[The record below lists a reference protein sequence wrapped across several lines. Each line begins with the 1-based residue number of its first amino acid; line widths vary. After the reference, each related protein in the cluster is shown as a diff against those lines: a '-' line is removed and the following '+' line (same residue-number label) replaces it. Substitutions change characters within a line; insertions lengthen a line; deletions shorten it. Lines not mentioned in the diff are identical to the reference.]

1 MLIQKKLR
9 EEKRNFC
16 LNKPANYNKLIF
28 ETYKELNFKN
38 YSVLRFIDRDLI
50 NFKDSK
56 FIKSLLEIDETKK
69 REKQAFN
76 LSMLI
81 SKTNF
86 NSKDITNFLI
96 KEKMLNKFANIFFNI
111 NLFPYESEDLKN
123 IVDSK
128 QVKEEETSSIITIL
142 KNQKNI
148 DFILDY
154 NLKNDEIEFITYN
167 KKTSLEFNKKY
178 INKYENK
185 LTNLQKQ
192 NILSNF
198 KLDID
203 LIEKLGLD
211 IKEKENK
218 ESLLK
223 NPNLTE
229 EIIEKYISKN
239 EYSIINNPIKLSKKF
254 MSKNIEFLPYHIIFS
269 NLNTEIECENFF
281 NKLLIKEFGRKEENS
296 VYNSQ
301 KFILEILSKIR
312 EVKPTF
318 NYIFFEKILN
328 ENSIDLDNGE
338 ILRFCNYNE
347 DKEKIN
353 EITQK
358 FFIDLEKAKTGNIT
372 EIHQK
377 YYNNVIQNLIYYTDI
392 PEKYIIENYKDFNL
406 PTTNKNQ
413 VREENYKHLLNYQI
427 IPEDLK
433 QNEKF
438 INSFSRSDILC
449 YIENQIKSPS
459 ELEEFKTKNIKLL
472 KDFSI
477 TKNEVWGRL
486 FNNFNYLKELDNN
499 KIIFMLNSFFKDS
512 NDEKVKNFLNRN
524 KQNIYSFILKNNN
537 YILEKYA
544 KPKEVKYDFGTSL

>member
-9 EEKRNFC
+9 EEKRNFY
-16 LNKPANYNKLIF
+16 LNKPENYNKLIF

-38 YSVLRFIDRDLI
+38 YGIIEFIDKNLI
-50 NFKDSK
+50 NFKDIK
-56 FIKSLLEIDETKK
+56 FIKSLLEEVED
-69 REKQAFN
+69 EKQVFK
-76 LSMLI
+76 LSMMI

-96 KEKMLNKFANIFFNI
+96 KEKMLNKNFTTIFFNI
-111 NLFPYESEDLKN
+111 ILFPYESEDLKN

-128 QVKEEETSSIITIL
+128 QVKEELFGSSIITIL

-154 NLKNDEIEFITYN
+154 NLKKDEIEIITCN
-167 KKTSLEFNKKY
+167 KRTSLEFNTKY
-178 INKYENK
+178 INKYENE
-185 LTNLQKQ
+185 LTILQKQ
-192 NILSNF
+192 NILSHF
-198 KLDID
+198 KLNIN

-211 IKEKENK
+211 IKEKQNK

-229 EIIEKYISKN
+229 EIIEKYISKQ
-239 EYSIINNPIKLSKKF
+239 EYNLLNKNIKLSKKF
-254 MSKNIEFLPYHIIFS
+254 MKKNVEFLPYIIIFS

-281 NKLLIKEFGRKEENS
+281 NKLLIKEFGKKDENNFN
-296 VYNSQ
+296 NSQ
-301 KFILEILSKIR
+301 KFILDILSKIK
-312 EVKPTF
+312 EVKSNF
-318 NYIFFEKILN
+318 NYNFFEKLLN
-328 ENSIDLDNGE
+328 ENSINLDNGE

-347 DKEKIN
+347 DKDKIN

-377 YYNNVIQNLIYYTDI
+377 YYNNVIKDLIYYTDI

-406 PTTNKNQ
+406 PSINKFQ
-413 VREENYKHLLNYQI
+413 VKEENYQDLLNYQI

-433 QNEKF
+433 NNEKF
-438 INSFSRSDILC
+438 INSFSKSDVLS
-449 YIENQIKSPS
+449 YIENQIESQS
-459 ELEEFKTKNIKLL
+459 ELEKFQINNKKLL

-477 TKNEVWGRL
+477 TKNEILSRL
-486 FNNFNYLKELDNN
+486 FNNFNYLKKLDNK
-499 KIIFMLNSFFKDS
+499 KIIFMLNSFFKEE
-512 NDEKVKNFLNRN
+512 NKKIKNFSNN
-524 KQNIYSFILKNNN
+524 NQQNIYGFILKNNN
-537 YILEKYA
+537 YVLEKYA